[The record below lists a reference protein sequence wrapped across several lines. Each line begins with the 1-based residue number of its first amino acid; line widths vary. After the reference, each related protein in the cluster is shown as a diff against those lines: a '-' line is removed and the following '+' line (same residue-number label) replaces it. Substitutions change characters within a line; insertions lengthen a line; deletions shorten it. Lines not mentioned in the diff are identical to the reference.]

1 MESNIDLWER
11 KDIILANQLQ
21 IKEEKVLRDFMLRF
35 GNIIAEK
42 KFQKAIL
49 FITKMATILTIT
61 SLTWSV
67 YQGLNILKN
76 IEKKIVEGVESLNKS
91 NFCPEYKSLQKNGMQ
106 AKKVE
111 LGTNSMPKRLWT
123 RREKQKCVPTAEGHL
138 KHAVTQLSAKDV
150 TTQNTQESTE
160 ERLRKKVYNIKVED
174 IGVYYANGI
183 LVSNCDT
190 LMYGIQV
197 SSGLGRAVSIFET

>member
-1 MESNIDLWER
+1 
-11 KDIILANQLQ
+11 
-21 IKEEKVLRDFMLRF
+21 
-35 GNIIAEK
+35 
-42 KFQKAIL
+42 
-49 FITKMATILTIT
+49 
-61 SLTWSV
+61 
-67 YQGLNILKN
+67 
-76 IEKKIVEGVESLNKS
+76 
-91 NFCPEYKSLQKNGMQ
+91 
-106 AKKVE
+106 
-111 LGTNSMPKRLWT
+111 MPI
-123 RREKQKCVPTAEGHL
+123 AEGHL

-197 SSGLGRAVSIFET
+197 SSGLGRTVSIFET